1 MEKEKDNA
9 TIEKKEEKKYPV
21 SFKAAEVYKD
31 KIAFYNYE
39 HLNFFGT
46 QEERRAI
53 DKAAMK
59 EPTFVYYK
67 GVKKLI
73 FHRFFNT
80 AYVWVKYLDKNE
92 KTKVFKYD
100 CKGVRVGT
108 NLGSVLLNLSIDT
121 ANDAI
126 RLYHAAKLEEAKK

>member
-1 MEKEKDNA
+1 MEKEKEIA
-9 TIEKKEEKKYPV
+9 TVEKKEEKKYPV

-31 KIAFYNYE
+31 KIVFYNYE

-46 QEERRAI
+46 NEERRAI

-59 EPTFVYYK
+59 EPTFVYFK

-73 FHRFFNT
+73 FHRFFST

-92 KTKVFKYD
+92 KTKIFKYD
-100 CKGVRVGT
+100 CKGVRLGT

-121 ANDAI
+121 ANEAI
-126 RLYHAAKLEEAKK
+126 RIYHKDKAKEEK